1 MNSIYIE
8 YNFSFFSCFFN
19 TIIEFQ
25 ISSQFFLEIQP
36 IPDSRMKHHSP
47 KTCQQIIMHCKLFL
61 SFLVI
66 FALYFLLKLYL
77 LYRVSSSDLVVSEKC
92 SVKLTDENFKSIIE
106 SNGIDDINLSFIEF
120 VFVFFYSATCPA
132 CRRFDPIWEDTSCS
146 LHDKNIIF
154 AHLEGNENQG
164 VINTYSVTHTP
175 TLALFHKVI
184 HLLSFSFVGFINSH
198 EIQWTTI

>member
-1 MNSIYIE
+1 
-8 YNFSFFSCFFN
+8 
-19 TIIEFQ
+19 
-25 ISSQFFLEIQP
+25 
-36 IPDSRMKHHSP
+36 
-47 KTCQQIIMHCKLFL
+47 MHCKLFL
-61 SFLVI
+61 SFLVV

-77 LYRVSSSDLVVSEKC
+77 ICRVSSSDLVVSEKC
-92 SVKLTDENFKSIIE
+92 SVKLTDENFKSVIE
-106 SNGIDDINLSFIEF
+106 SNGINDINLTCIEF

-146 LHDKNIIF
+146 LNDKNIVF

-164 VINTYSVTHTP
+164 VINAYSVTHTP

-184 HLLSFSFVGFINSH
+184 VVELISLVGFIYSN